1 MQIDMHYYGVY
12 ALARAAGMKPEFA
25 EIVATASQFVDDNE
39 KKGNLEFC
47 DGGRLDF
54 EATAHHYIDFKNVD
68 KEDQRQIWVPFHF
81 LPGGIDD
88 DDYADRLI
96 CRIGDENNAVVT
108 ALKSYVLADLH
119 EKFSLSLVGSFAH
132 IYADTFSHYG
142 FCGISDPVNQ
152 VKNDEFVFYN
162 IHDGHKRTLLDKIK
176 AFRARY
182 PKEGGALQVFKSFF
196 AENITGALG
205 HGAVLVYPDLPYLSW
220 SFIYDADGRFSGVR
234 DNQKTFLLGCRA
246 LYDFFREV
254 LSANPDF
261 SIGTTREF
269 ADIEDRVKRIL
280 TVRGDKVV
288 RAQAWKQA
296 AAAQQ
301 LYDGLGGIPDYDR
314 DFWVDRRERLID
326 TDDSK
331 HVASMPIYRFY
342 QAVAVL
348 RNTILRKVLPA
359 FGLIVA

>member
-12 ALARAAGMKPEFA
+12 ALARAAGMKPQFA

-39 KKGNLEFC
+39 KKGNLEFR

-54 EATAHHYIDFKNVD
+54 EATAHHYIDNKNVD

-81 LPGGIDD
+81 LPGGNDD
-88 DDYADRLI
+88 HYCDRLV
-96 CRIGDENNAVVT
+96 CRIGDDENMVVA
-108 ALKSYVLADLH
+108 ALKSHVLSALN
-119 EKFSLSLVGSFAH
+119 EKFSLSLVGAFAH

-152 VKNDEFVFYN
+152 VKNDTFVFYN
-162 IHDGHKRTLLDKIK
+162 IRDNHKRTLLDKISD
-176 AFRARY
+176 FRRRY

-220 SFIYDADGRFSGVR
+220 SFVYEGDGRFSGVR
-234 DNQKTFLLGCRA
+234 DNQATFLSGCQA
-246 LYDFFREV
+246 LYSFFREV
-254 LSANPDF
+254 LAANSDF
-261 SIGTTREF
+261 STGVVREF
-269 ADIEDRVKRIL
+269 TDIEERVKLIL
-280 TVRGDKVV
+280 AVQGDKAV
-288 RAQAWKQA
+288 RTQAWKQA
-296 AAAQQ
+296 AAQGQ
-301 LYDGLGGIPDYDR
+301 LFDGAGGIPDYDR
-314 DFWVDRRERLID
+314 GLWVNRRERLTD

-331 HVASMPIYRFY
+331 VVPSMSIYRFY
-342 QAVAVL
+342 QAASVL

-359 FGLIVA
+359 HGLVVA